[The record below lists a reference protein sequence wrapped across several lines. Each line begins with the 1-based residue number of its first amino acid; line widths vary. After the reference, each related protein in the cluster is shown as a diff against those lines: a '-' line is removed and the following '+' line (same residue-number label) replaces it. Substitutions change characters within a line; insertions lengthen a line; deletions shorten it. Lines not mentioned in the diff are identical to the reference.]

1 MKKTKLQY
9 RKEALSKVLKLNRK
23 PKRKSTLFSKV
34 STGSYLVRMIKQVR
48 K

>member
-1 MKKTKLQY
+1 MKKTKSQY

-23 PKRKSTLFSKV
+23 PKRKSTLFSKL
-34 STGSYLVRMIKQVR
+34 STGNYLVRMVKQER